1 MPTPCE
7 DAVSWGP
14 GAADTLLNEEN
25 APEGR
30 APPDVYVSM
39 YVLLLRTH
47 SVRVLLPRTPPSPLQ
62 KCPRGEEEMMHNA
75 TATDPARGR
84 LHEVT

>member
-30 APPDVYVSM
+30 APPDV
-39 YVLLLRTH
+39 
-47 SVRVLLPRTPPSPLQ
+47 
-62 KCPRGEEEMMHNA
+62 GEEEMMHNA